1 MSGFFSAFGT
11 TAAQVSDDPFAVDGN
26 TYNVAVTGADHKT
39 FKEIPYFVI
48 QLTIADGKN
57 AGKSASSM
65 HRMIPWTAAER
76 AAEGDYLAMNERVK
90 SNFKVEMTAFG
101 LSNEGLDQFDPTNA
115 AHRSSLL
122 GIKGTAYIETKK
134 GYTNYKDFQR
144 AIPATPVQ
152 QSAGIATQESP
163 AAPVPDADAINDLMS
178 GF

>member
-11 TAAQVSDDPFAVDGN
+11 TANEVSEDPFHVDGN
-26 TYNVAVTGADHKT
+26 TYNVAVTGSDLKT

-57 AGKSASSM
+57 AGKSASTM
-65 HRMIPWTAAER
+65 HRMKPWTQQER
-76 AAEGDYLAMNERVK
+76 AQQGDFEAMNARVL
-90 SNFKVEMTAFG
+90 SNFKVDMIAFG
-101 LSNEGLDQFDPTNA
+101 LSEEGLNQFDPNNA

-122 GIKGTAYIETKK
+122 GIKGQAYIESKN

-144 AIPATPVQ
+144 AVPATPVQ